1 MNACR
6 INIDS
11 VDFIVAL
18 AFPFHLL
25 LLPRR
30 RNLRTFGTVRR
41 CRPENR
47 HVDSAAPVGN
57 WWHNRAVTRCS
68 DEVALPGRVL
78 YLVDDP
84 DAMRAQLAGRNLPPD
99 HGLPLRHDI
108 STDEITPAGICYHY
122 DDTLAEFP
130 YLGLVCGGERPVRP
144 GAVKAGGFA
153 VSVSGRRR
161 GKGSSREASPYAELS
176 AGIRLAVAESLEHIY
191 ETNCINLGLFTTTDF
206 SVLER
211 LHAGC
216 PVPLAAFTEGKDP
229 ISAEVVS
236 LGGLFHYNVARLQ
249 GHVQPP
255 DLTTPPRPMTLAE
268 RILAAHARQH
278 GRTGMGAVAPGD
290 AAFVTADLRF
300 SHEYVTPMASAMW
313 DNTVGPGVPLTDHD
327 SVLFFRD
334 HLTLLKRVMP
344 EAQVAAGRLALAEA
358 LASRQREFASRMG
371 VRLHDETPDGG
382 SEGICHTLVLER
394 YALPGQIVLG
404 TDSHACQA
412 GAVGAL
418 AIGCGTTDMF
428 NAWFTRDVRVAV
440 PGTVRVEIVGTPGPA
455 ITAKDIM
462 LLLLAHPFV
471 CSGRALGL
479 VIEYA
484 GDAVRAMEV
493 EERATLT
500 NMAAEVGG
508 FTGIVAPD
516 EKVVDFLVSRR
527 RASRAEVE
535 GLIESV
541 HADAGCEYADVIR
554 LDVSELEPMIATPGD
569 PGNGRPARELEA
581 RPIHIAYGGSCTA
594 GKRSDMDMMAA
605 VLRWGL
611 QNGLRVPAGVRFFI
625 QCGSQDVQRYC
636 EEAGHIATFRRA
648 GAEIVPPSCGAC
660 INAGPGVS
668 CSAEEVTIT
677 SINRNFPGRSGPGQ
691 VYLASPS
698 TVAASALAGCIST
711 WPRLRRRHER

>member
-1 MNACR
+1 MPHRC
-6 INIDS
+6 
-11 VDFIVAL
+11 
-18 AFPFHLL
+18 LL
-25 LLPRR
+25 RDR
-30 RNLRTFGTVRR
+30 Q
-41 CRPENR
+41 
-47 HVDSAAPVGN
+47 VDSALPVGN
-57 WWHNRAVTRCS
+57 WWHNRTVSRCS
-68 DEVALPGRVL
+68 DEVALPGRIL

-84 DAMRAQLAGRNLPPD
+84 DAMRDQLAGRNLPPD

-108 STDEITPAGICYHY
+108 STDEITPAEICYHY

-130 YLGLVCGGERPVRP
+130 YLGLVCRGVRPVGR
-144 GAVKAGGFA
+144 GAVKGGGFS

-161 GKGSSREASPYAELS
+161 GKGSSREASPYAELT
-176 AGIRLAVAESLEHIY
+176 AGIRLAVAESLDHIY
-191 ETNCINLGLFTTTDF
+191 QTNCTNLGLFTTTDF
-206 SVLER
+206 SVLDR
-211 LHAGC
+211 LHAGR

-229 ISAEVVS
+229 ISAEVVR
-236 LGGLFHYNVARLQ
+236 LGGLFRYNVARLQ

-255 DLTTPPRPMTLAE
+255 DLTTPARPMTLAE
-268 RILAAHARQH
+268 KILAAHARQH
-278 GRTGMGAVAPGD
+278 GRTGVSAVAPGD
-290 AAFVTADLRF
+290 ATFVTADLRF

-313 DNTVGPGVPLTDHD
+313 DNTVGPGVPLTDHE

-358 LASRQREFASRMG
+358 LASRQREFANRMG

-382 SEGICHTLVLER
+382 SEGICHALVLER

-404 TDSHACQA
+404 TDSHTCQA

-428 NAWFTRDVRVAV
+428 NAWFTRDVRVAI
-440 PGTVRVEIVGTPGPA
+440 PGTLRVEIAGTPGPA

-462 LLLLAHPFV
+462 LLLLTHPFV
-471 CSGRALGL
+471 SSGQALGL
-479 VIEYA
+479 VIEFG

-500 NMAAEVGG
+500 NMASEAGG

-527 RASRAEVE
+527 RAGRAEVE
-535 GLIESV
+535 SLIESAR
-541 HADAGCEYADVIR
+541 ADAGCEYVEVIH
-554 LDVSELEPMIATPGD
+554 LDISELEPMIATPGD
-569 PGNGRPARELEA
+569 PGNGRPAGELEGQ
-581 RPIHIAYGGSCTA
+581 PIHIAYGGSCTA

-611 QNGLRVPAGVRFFI
+611 ENGLCVPAAVRFFI

-636 EEAGHIATFRRA
+636 AEAGHLETFRRA
-648 GAEIVPPSCGAC
+648 GAEIVPPSCGGC

-668 CSAEEVTIT
+668 RSPGEVTIA

-698 TVAASALAGCIST
+698 TVAASALAGCITT
-711 WPRLRRRHER
+711 WPRLRRRYQR